1 MKLGFGTTRVQPGL
15 AGRLVWMTGLRLV
28 FFTIL
33 FVATAVF
40 YLGGELSRFPVSL
53 RVVFA
58 TIGASYTLAAA
69 YAAILRTGRQLLP
82 LAYTQIIVDQVTWTV
97 IVYVS
102 GGATSGATSFYAFS
116 CLVGASLIGMRGSL
130 TAAAAGGVS
139 FTLLCCAFGE
149 HWISPPSDQSGLYLT
164 SWSDLIYP
172 LLVNG
177 LGIGVVAVLAAYL
190 SERLRVTGGALEEAN
205 ARALEAERLAVLG
218 RIAAGLAH
226 EIRNPLGSIRGSV
239 EMLRESPGLVA
250 EDKQLCD
257 IIRREAIR
265 LNDLV
270 TDMLDLSKPR
280 PPEAQDIDVVAIA
293 ADVVALAAKSERSA
307 TGDVRVLF
315 EGPDG
320 PVLARGDGSQIRQVM
335 WNLVRN
341 AVQASP
347 AGKTVRVAVERH
359 ATQIVWSVDDEG
371 PGISDEARA
380 RMFDAFYT
388 TRTHGVGIG
397 LAVVKRIIDEHAPM
411 GASIEVASSQRGGA
425 SFRVTLRAVTL

>member
-1 MKLGFGTTRVQPGL
+1 MKLGLGTTRVQPGL

-69 YAAILRTGRQLLP
+69 YAAILRTGRHLLP

-139 FTLLCCAFGE
+139 FTLLCAAFGE
-149 HWISPPSDQSGLYLT
+149 HWIPPPSDQSGLYLT

-280 PPEAQDIDVVAIA
+280 PP
-293 ADVVALAAKSERSA
+293 
-307 TGDVRVLF
+307 
-315 EGPDG
+315 DG
-320 PVLARGDGSQIRQVM
+320 VWNIR
-335 WNLVRN
+335 
-341 AVQASP
+341 P
-347 AGKTVRVAVERH
+347 
-359 ATQIVWSVDDEG
+359 
-371 PGISDEARA
+371 
-380 RMFDAFYT
+380 
-388 TRTHGVGIG
+388 
-397 LAVVKRIIDEHAPM
+397 
-411 GASIEVASSQRGGA
+411 
-425 SFRVTLRAVTL
+425 